1 MANPN
6 PRHPSV
12 PGCTCGN
19 SGRCGYCPS
28 IAATAAREGYPP
40 VQRHGIGPCVRTTGG
55 AR

>member
-6 PRHPSV
+6 PRRPSV
-12 PGCTCGN
+12 PCCTCGN

-40 VQRHGIGPCVRTTGG
+40 VQRHGVGACTRPTGG